1 VKNFFGEG
9 EKIMKISALQ
19 PKIERGNIQE
29 NAEIIQSYLFQSKK
43 IINQQLDIWK
53 MNELQCLY
61 ASAK

>member
-1 VKNFFGEG
+1 
-9 EKIMKISALQ
+9 MKISALQ